1 MPVMSREQ
9 ARLTAILRGSCF
21 PNEPFPF
28 VIHSIFPSAIN
39 ISKEND
45 ELLSSFVLKKATMH
59 PRAVLVRAEDQ
70 AIVDFTRL
78 SLVPGMQGYAD
89 ADGFHIRS
97 ELFIQYAPDLTALS
111 SSQISIEVSDLHHD
125 WPRLGEYCFAQLSA
139 LQKQKNADLDIQT
152 LVGGEAEA
160 ALPACTP
167 FDARQRA
174 LLIKSIQ
181 NLGKAMWQADAK
193 SALRHA
199 CRLIGLGQGLT
210 PAGDDFLTG
219 FSYALMCRQQ
229 IAEDK
234 QSLAASEF
242 LNGLKNRLRNEP
254 GQTNDIS
261 RTFLL
266 LSLSGEASEAL
277 KRLAS
282 AFEDGF
288 SRQQFEFALQ
298 VLAGIGHSSG
308 LDAACGFIY
317 GVFQNDR
324 AFSKSLRTFAN
335 SQQCRL

>member
-1 MPVMSREQ
+1 MPAMLRKP
-9 ARLTAILRGSCF
+9 AGLTAIIRGSRF
-21 PNEPFPF
+21 PKEPFPF
-28 VIHSIFPSAIN
+28 VLHSIFPSAIN
-39 ISKEND
+39 ISREND
-45 ELLSSFVLKKATMH
+45 ELLASLVLKKSAMH
-59 PRAVLVRAEDQ
+59 PRAVFVLSDGQEP
-70 AIVDFTRL
+70 VDFSRL
-78 SLVPGMQGYAD
+78 NLAPGMEGHAD
-89 ADGFHIRS
+89 ADGFHIQS
-97 ELFIQYAPDLTALS
+97 ELLIQYAPDVTTLPS
-111 SSQISIEVSDLHHD
+111 SRISIEFSNLHHD
-125 WPRLGEYCFAQLSA
+125 WLRAFEYCTAQLSA
-139 LQKQKNADLDIQT
+139 LQKQKNADLDIET
-152 LVGGEAEA
+152 LIVGESEGD
-160 ALPACTP
+160 LPACTS

-174 LLIKSIQ
+174 LLINSIQ
-181 NLGKAMWQADAK
+181 NLGKAMRQADAK
-193 SALRHA
+193 SALRRA

-234 QSLAASEF
+234 QSLAVSEF
-242 LNGLKNRLRNEP
+242 IHGLKNRLRNEP

-324 AFSKSLRTFAN
+324 AFGKSLRTFAN

>member
-9 ARLTAILRGSCF
+9 ARLAAILRGSCF

-125 WPRLGEYCFAQLSA
+125 WPWLGEYCFAQLSA

-167 FDARQRA
+167 FDARRRA
-174 LLIKSIQ
+174 LLINSIQ
-181 NLGKAMWQADAK
+181 NLGKAMRQADAE

-219 FSYALMCRQQ
+219 FSYALLCRK
-229 IAEDK
+229 ETEEK
-234 QSLAASEF
+234 QSHAVREF
-242 LNGLKNRLRNEP
+242 LNGLENRLRSEP

-277 KRLAS
+277 KRLALVF
-282 AFEDGF
+282 AGGF

-298 VLAGIGHSSG
+298 VLSDIGHSSG

-317 GVFQNDR
+317 GLSQNDR
-324 AFSKSLRTFAN
+324 AFGKSVQAFAN
-335 SQQCRL
+335 SQPCRL